1 MPKVLKYILNLIM
14 IFIGSAELISAQGP
28 LFEVKPLSFNLANSS
43 QIAPVLY
50 KNGIIFCSDR
60 RISSVKQTT
69 TFNDERLYNIFFT
82 ESKDTA
88 RWNIPLEIKVTSSS
102 VVYSGPLCIAPDG
115 KTVYFTSGVLQGRA
129 TRKTN
134 VKNPAGIFIGE
145 LSGTDIT
152 NVKPFEFNDPLNI
165 YNVGY
170 PSISRD
176 GKYLFFASDK
186 VGGQGSSDLYYC
198 ELINSKWSTPVN
210 LGSKV
215 NSPSR
220 ENYPYM
226 HPSGRL
232 YFSSDRPGGLGGF
245 DVYYTTL
252 SMGSWQ
258 DPVLLP
264 EQINSSSN
272 DFAFVAEDNLQTG
285 YFTSNRGRK
294 NDEIFKFSSKI
305 IRKVKCDS
313 LQYSNYL
320 YEFIDENATK
330 LDTVLF
336 LYTWHFGDGTSADG
350 VKTEHLYNGPGKY
363 IIRLDVVNLLTKLVK
378 KDEKIIPLEIPDLV
392 QPYISAPA
400 IGKTGTQLNLNA
412 DSTNLPGWDIKQFYW
427 NFGDET
433 VAIGKQVS
441 KTYLKPGSY
450 DIQLIVSSNPD
461 ANGVSKEAC
470 VMKNI
475 NVIR

>member
-1 MPKVLKYILNLIM
+1 MPKVAKYILNLLL
-14 IFIGSAELISAQGP
+14 IFLGLSDIVSAQGP
-28 LFEVKPLSFNLANSS
+28 LFEVKPISFNLANSS

-50 KNGIIFCSDR
+50 KDGIIFCSDR

-69 TFNDERLYNIFFT
+69 TFNDERLYNIFLA
-82 ESKDTA
+82 ERKDSS
-88 RWNIPLEIKVTSSS
+88 WNAPHEIKVNAGSMI
-102 VVYSGPLCIAPDG
+102 YSGPLCIAPDG

-129 TRKTN
+129 ARKRN

-145 LSGTDIT
+145 LIGPEII
-152 NVKPFEFNDPLNI
+152 NVKPFEYNDPLNM

-170 PSISRD
+170 PSISKD

-186 VGGQGSSDLYYC
+186 AGGQGSSDLFYC
-198 ELINSKWSTPVN
+198 ELINNKWNAPVN

-215 NSPSR
+215 NSPSK

-232 YFSSDRPGGLGGF
+232 YFSSNRPGGLGGF
-245 DVYYTTL
+245 DIYYTTL

-258 DPVLLP
+258 EPVRLP

-285 YFTSNRGRK
+285 YFTSNRDRS
-294 NDEIFKFSSKI
+294 NDGIFRFSSKI
-305 IRKVKCDS
+305 IRKVNCDS
-313 LQYSNYL
+313 LQYPNYL
-320 YEFIDENATK
+320 YEFIDQNATK
-330 LDTVLF
+330 FDTIPF

-350 VKTEHLYNGPGKY
+350 VKTEHLYSGPGIY
-363 IIRLDVVNLLTKLVK
+363 IIRLDVVNLVTKQIK
-378 KDEKIIPLEIPDLV
+378 KDEKTIRLEIPDIV

-400 IGKTGTQLNLNA
+400 VCKTGTQLKLNA

-433 VAIGKQVS
+433 VAIGKVAD

-450 DIQLIVSSNPD
+450 DIQLIVTSNPD
-461 ANGVSKEAC
+461 AKGVSKEAC